1 MSKEKAAEL
10 LKDILKPLYFKV
22 DKEWTIEEDNK
33 VSNLINELEEISKD
47 IKCIKWRNKNKPIY
61 NLLSIIFP

>member
-22 DKEWTIEEDNK
+22 DKKWTIKDDNK
-33 VSNLINELEEISKD
+33 VSNLINELED
-47 IKCIKWRNKNKPIY
+47 ITKCIEWTY
-61 NLLSIIFP
+61 L